1 MKLNNYLLLSLML
14 LSTLTFAQK
23 SLSGFDKLTSTQL
36 ELSNV
41 SFDKD
46 ATAVILDESGY
57 LDIIN
62 GGYTLITKRRIKILD
77 EKAIDE
83 GNIDLMF
90 YAHNNIENIRSIKAQ
105 SINLVNREYVSTPI
119 SDKDIFE
126 VDVNQYYKALR
137 FAVPNVRVGTIIEY
151 QYTMHSKQMYNI
163 DAWQFQHEFPT
174 LKSYFKLKINTNV
187 DYTNLSVGKQLTEKY
202 KNRKNVDTWELTNIP
217 SFKGLRYVY
226 NRKSILES
234 IRLQLSGY
242 LSETGYR
249 STIGKWK
256 DLKKEMIE
264 EYQKV
269 LNNVAVKNYTETIPN
284 GSTEKETLDN
294 VITKF
299 QNDFKWNNF
308 KGIYSNKSQKEILE
322 TRTGNLADL
331 NILLNSILKNK
342 GFKSE
347 LMLLSSRSNGKLI
360 TSFPYLDQFDYLVN
374 SVQLAQ
380 GSLYVINAVDIPKNT
395 YKYTPLNLF
404 NDYGFVLDKATDEN
418 FVNLVQHISENQ
430 VEFKYTFKGGKI
442 KENRKDVFTGY
453 FYDEDEKDSK
463 ELIDRYITAPVHVV
477 NDEKGKEIKFLD
489 SKYYVT
495 NVAEMPINENNFIT
509 LENPLSEFI
518 NSYTFNETNRTNKL
532 EFDFPYYFKVIV
544 TVDIPE
550 GYEVIMSDDF
560 KNVTKTN
567 ENLVY
572 SQNSATAN
580 NKLQILYELYL
591 GKAVYPAEDY
601 GMLKKHFEA
610 VQKEAAKQITLKKK

>member
-1 MKLNNYLLLSLML
+1 MKINYYLPLFVTLFT
-14 LSTLTFAQK
+14 TLTFAQK
-23 SLSGFDKLTSTQL
+23 SLSGFDKLTPYQL
-36 ELSNV
+36 ELSHV
-41 SFDKD
+41 PFDKE

-62 GGYTLITKRRIKILD
+62 GGYSLVTKRRIKILD

-83 GNIDLMF
+83 GNIDLSF
-90 YAHNNIENIRSIKAQ
+90 YADKNIENIKSVKAQ
-105 SINLVNREYVSTPI
+105 SINLVNGEYVSTPI
-119 SDKDIFE
+119 TDKDIFE

-151 QYTMHSKQMYNI
+151 QYTLHSKQMYNI
-163 DAWQFQHEFPT
+163 DGWQFQHEFPT
-174 LKSYFKLKINTNV
+174 LKSNFKLKINTNV

-202 KNRKNVDTWELTNIP
+202 KNRKNVDTWELVNIP
-217 SFKGLRYVY
+217 SYKGLRYVY

-264 EYQKV
+264 VYQKV

-284 GSTEKETLDN
+284 GTTDKETLDN
-294 VITKF
+294 VINKF
-299 QNDFKWNNF
+299 KNDFKWNNF
-308 KGIYSNKSQKEILE
+308 KGIYASKSQKEILE
-322 TRTGNLADL
+322 SRTANLADL

-342 GFKSE
+342 GFKAE
-347 LMLLSSRSNGKLI
+347 LILLSSRSNGKLI

-374 SVQLAQ
+374 SVQLPE
-380 GSLYVINAVDIPKNT
+380 GSLYVINAVDIPENT
-395 YKYTPLNLF
+395 YKFTSLNLF

-418 FVNLVQHISENQ
+418 FVSLVQHISENQ
-430 VEFKYTFKGGKI
+430 VEFKYTIKNGKI

-463 ELIDRYITAPVHVV
+463 DLVNRYIKAPIYVV
-477 NDEKGKEIKFLD
+477 NDEKGREIKFLD
-489 SKYYVT
+489 DKYFVSNVSEMAT
-495 NVAEMPINENNFIT
+495 NESSFIT
-509 LENPLSEFI
+509 LGNPLAHFI
-518 NSYTFNETNRTNKL
+518 NSYTFNETDRMNKL
-532 EFDFPYYFKVIV
+532 EFDFPYYFKVVV
-544 TVDIPE
+544 TVDIPD

-560 KNVTKTN
+560 KNVIKTN
-567 ENLVY
+567 ENLIY

-580 NKLQILYELYL
+580 NKLQILYEFYL
-591 GKAVYPAEDY
+591 GKAVYPIEDY